1 MEILVMSFL
10 FYGYRVISNICQ
22 CAFVMDTFETVM
34 LDLNFKEFRRKWKHL
49 STVVDWMLCVSCLM
63 STKYLSCTFDEM
75 L

>member
-10 FYGYRVISNICQ
+10 FYGYQVISNICQ

-49 STVVDWMLCVSCLM
+49 STVVDWM
-63 STKYLSCTFDEM
+63 
-75 L
+75 